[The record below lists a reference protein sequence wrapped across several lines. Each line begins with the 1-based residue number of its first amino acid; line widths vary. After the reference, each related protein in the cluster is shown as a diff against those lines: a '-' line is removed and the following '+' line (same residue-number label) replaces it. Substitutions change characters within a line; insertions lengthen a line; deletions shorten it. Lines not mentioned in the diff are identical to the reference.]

1 MKSGEKNSL
10 LVHHSNRKYWHT
22 NLGHS
27 YALEL
32 TLRIACGHR
41 VWIPRVVESFG
52 EEVCQWGVRLGVRHA
67 FLEKH
72 LGLGPWSTG
81 GWMLCRLAQP
91 YGWERGAEEPAAS
104 EAWWRGV

>member
-22 NLGHS
+22 NLGHF

-52 EEVCQWGVRLGVRHA
+52 EEVWPVGSPSECAPCFPRETSGSGPLEHRGMDALQTCPTLWLGT
-67 FLEKH
+67 
-72 LGLGPWSTG
+72 WS
-81 GWMLCRLAQP
+81 
-91 YGWERGAEEPAAS
+91 RGTS
-104 EAWWRGV
+104 SK